1 MKKSQEN
8 SKNPEQ
14 NKISEMRQR
23 YNVSKAI
30 VEAIKNDEKKKWI
43 NDVLTLQTVEDV
55 SSRVYPTQTEKLYD
69 TISEMDAYYIPE
81 DLNLSDE
88 DLYKILNWLLCR
100 PQYFGRNLNNPKER
114 IITNDWSLC

>member
-30 VEAIKNDEKKKWI
+30 VEAIKNDEKKK
-43 NDVLTLQTVEDV
+43 
-55 SSRVYPTQTEKLYD
+55 
-69 TISEMDAYYIPE
+69 
-81 DLNLSDE
+81 
-88 DLYKILNWLLCR
+88 
-100 PQYFGRNLNNPKER
+100 
-114 IITNDWSLC
+114 